1 MLIKDIVNKT
11 LEELEK
17 VGKEAYPLYY
27 KNVFNNLAEEE
38 GLELDPKLT
47 LKENINEKLLNTT
60 KETADYIIEQNQKIE
75 NDSKNLIENVE
86 ILDTHEET
94 IKLVKKFE
102 KNLIDKLDKYQNKI
116 NELNKELEKAYK
128 ELHIDTLTKSYNRKA
143 LEEHLNKILKAG
155 KDKNLDLFVMVLD
168 LDHFKQINDTYGHL
182 VGDFVL
188 IKFVQ
193 IVKKMIRESD
203 KIYRFGGDEFII
215 LFNRMDKKRIDI
227 IANKIIEKLSN
238 TKLKYKDNIISL
250 TTSIGVTCHKQN
262 DTKDTILKRADET
275 LYESK
280 IDRNKVTIKC

>member
-1 MLIKDIVNKT
+1 MIQKLVNKT

-17 VGKEAYPLYY
+17 AGKDAYPLYY
-27 KNVFNNLAEEE
+27 RNVFNNVAEEE
-38 GLELDPKLT
+38 GLELDPRLT
-47 LKENINEKLLNTT
+47 LKENINEKLLNTA
-60 KETADYIIEQNQKIE
+60 KETTNFILQNNKKIE
-75 NDSKNLIENVE
+75 NHSKNLVENVE
-86 ILDTHEET
+86 ITDTHKET
-94 IKLVKKFE
+94 IKLVKEFE

-128 ELHIDTLTKSYNRKA
+128 ELHIDSLTKSYNRKA
-143 LEEHLNKILKAG
+143 LEEYLNKILKAG
-155 KDKNLDLFVMVLD
+155 KDKNLDFFVMVLD

-193 IVKKMIRESD
+193 IVKKIIRNSD
-203 KIYRFGGDEFII
+203 KIYRFGGDEFVI
-215 LFNRMDKKRIDI
+215 LFNRINKKDIDI
-227 IANKIIEKLSN
+227 IANKIVEKLSN

-262 DTKDTILKRADET
+262 DTKDTILKRADEA
-275 LYESK
+275 LYDSK

>member
-17 VGKEAYPLYY
+17 AGKDAYPLYY
-27 KNVFNNLAEEE
+27 RNVFNQVAEEE
-38 GLELDPKLT
+38 GLELDPRLT

-60 KETADYIIEQNQKIE
+60 KKTTDYILQQNKEIE
-75 NDSKNLIENVE
+75 NYSKNLVENVE
-86 ILDTHEET
+86 IMDTHEET
-94 IKLVKKFE
+94 VKVIKEFE
-102 KNLIDKLDKYQNKI
+102 EKLLDKLESYKHKI
-116 NELNKELEKAYK
+116 DQLNKELEKAYK

-143 LEEHLNKILKAG
+143 LEKDLENLLTVGKNKK
-155 KDKNLDLFVMVLD
+155 LDLFVMVLD

-193 IVKKMIRESD
+193 IVKKMIRNSD

-215 LFNRMDKKRIDI
+215 LFNRINKKDIDI
-227 IANKIIEKLSN
+227 IANKIVEKISN

-262 DTKDTILKRADET
+262 DTKDTILKRADEA
-275 LYESK
+275 LYKSK
-280 IDRNKVTIKC
+280 AQRNRITIKC